1 MAGRGTATLLGL
13 GFRRRGGGKGRTPSN
28 SPATAAPSS
37 APSGDEGGAGGK
49 KRFRPQISV
58 AAEHSIKSDL
68 SAVAIEP
75 VEVQKGV
82 FQVEGAKEDQ
92 RGGSRP

>member
-1 MAGRGTATLLGL
+1 M
-13 GFRRRGGGKGRTPSN
+13 
-28 SPATAAPSS
+28 
-37 APSGDEGGAGGK
+37 
-49 KRFRPQISV
+49 

-92 RGGSRP
+92 RGGLEALLALGDLPEWVIVASTVTGLYCWGTSRAAGACGICIH

>member
-1 MAGRGTATLLGL
+1 M
-13 GFRRRGGGKGRTPSN
+13 PSLHWRL
-28 SPATAAPSS
+28 APG
-37 APSGDEGGAGGK
+37 PKVPIYLTGV
-49 KRFRPQISV
+49 FLRPQGSV

-92 RGGSRP
+92 RGGSRPCWH